1 MRTLLRG
8 FIFGLVLIPVV
19 ITLLALIGFF
29 SILLFIGLIR
39 YIQLDIKTKQEK
51 DGLKNAKSSKERVSN
66 RSRFNNWLRRL
77 GEGD

>member
-1 MRTLLRG
+1 MRTILRG

-39 YIQLDIKTKQEK
+39 YIQLDIKTNQEK
-51 DGLKNAKSSKERVSN
+51 DGLKNDKDHKK
-66 RSRFNNWLRRL
+66 
-77 GEGD
+77 

>member
-1 MRTLLRG
+1 MRTLFRG

-51 DGLKNAKSSKERVSN
+51 DGLKK
-66 RSRFNNWLRRL
+66 
-77 GEGD
+77 

>member
-1 MRTLLRG
+1 MKTLLRG

-39 YIQLDIKTKQEK
+39 YIQLDIKTNQEK
-51 DGLKNAKSSKERVSN
+51 DGLKNDKDHKK
-66 RSRFNNWLRRL
+66 
-77 GEGD
+77 

>member
-1 MRTLLRG
+1 MRTLIRG

-39 YIQLDIKTKQEK
+39 YIQLDIAK
-51 DGLKNAKSSKERVSN
+51 DGLQNAKSSKERVSN

-77 GEGD
+77 DKGH

>member
-1 MRTLLRG
+1 MRTILRG

-39 YIQLDIKTKQEK
+39 YIQLDIKTNQEK
-51 DGLKNAKSSKERVSN
+51 DGLKNDKDHRK
-66 RSRFNNWLRRL
+66 
-77 GEGD
+77 

>member
-1 MRTLLRG
+1 MKTLLRG
-8 FIFGLVLIPVV
+8 FIFSLVLIPVV

-39 YIQLDIKTKQEK
+39 YVQLDIAK
-51 DGLKNAKSSKERVSN
+51 DGLKNAKSTKERVSY
-66 RSRFNNWLRRL
+66 RRRFNNWFRGL